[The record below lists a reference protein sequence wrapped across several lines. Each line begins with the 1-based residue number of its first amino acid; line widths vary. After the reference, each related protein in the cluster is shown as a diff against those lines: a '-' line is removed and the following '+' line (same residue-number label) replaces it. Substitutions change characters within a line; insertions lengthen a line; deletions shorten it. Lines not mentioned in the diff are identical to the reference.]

1 VDIMT
6 EFALPPLSVGWD
18 ARWVQVP
25 LSGNIDEWAR
35 TAAEKYVAD
44 HGGSKRQV
52 RGLLEGAGE
61 IARRAGDA
69 AVTLI
74 LLPEAAKGI
83 RALVRFCPVDLSGL
97 PEGDDG
103 WSVLLGQLAA
113 DSPWEDADITELTT
127 KAGPCRRII
136 AKYVMGE
143 GEIRGIGENV
153 SYVWLFPQ
161 HGAGLW
167 MMTSFVNLAESGLW
181 RSALDELAA
190 AVELEQVS

>member
-1 VDIMT
+1 MT
-6 EFALPPLSVGWD
+6 EFSLPPLVVGWD
-18 ARWVQVP
+18 NRWVQVP
-25 LSGNIDEWAR
+25 LSGNLDDWAR
-35 TAAEKYVAD
+35 KAAENYVGS

-69 AVTLI
+69 AVTLVLI
-74 LLPEAAKGI
+74 PVAAEGI
-83 RALVRFCPVDLSGL
+83 RALVRFCPVDLSDR

-103 WSVLLGQLAA
+103 WSVLLGELAP
-113 DSPWEDADITELTT
+113 DSPWEEAAKITEVTT

-136 AKYVMGE
+136 RRYVAGE
-143 GEIRGIGENV
+143 GETRGIGENV

-167 MMTSFVNLAESGLW
+167 MLTSFANLAEAGLW

-190 AVELEQVS
+190 AVELEQVPQ